1 MLSLMP
7 LSECGFEIV
16 FVVFCDIRAAEGG
29 GCGTNPACRF
39 VGVLIKGGF
48 NSPPLGA

>member
-1 MLSLMP
+1 VLSLMP

-29 GCGTNPACRF
+29 
-39 VGVLIKGGF
+39 VGVAQILLAGLLVF
-48 NSPPLGA
+48 